1 MKTQI
6 KENNYYIFWVIAMI
20 AFIAP
25 QVFGAIAYH
34 RIADYL
40 NGKPIMVEV
49 VEPIDLKQK

>member
-25 QVFGAIAYH
+25 QVVGAIAYH
-34 RIADYL
+34 RIANYL
-40 NGKPIMVEV
+40 SNPVQVEV
-49 VEPIDLKQK
+49 VNK

>member
-1 MKTQI
+1 MRTQI
-6 KENNYYIFWVIAMI
+6 KENNYYVFWIVAMI

-40 NGKPIMVEV
+40 SNPVQVEV
-49 VEPIDLKQK
+49 VNK

>member
-6 KENNYYIFWVIAMI
+6 KENNYYIFWIVAMI

-34 RIADYL
+34 RIEDYL
-40 NGKPIMVEV
+40 SNPVQVEV
-49 VEPIDLKQK
+49 VNK

>member
-1 MKTQI
+1 
-6 KENNYYIFWVIAMI
+6 MI

-40 NGKPIMVEV
+40 NGNPVKVQV
-49 VEPIDLKQK
+49 VDK

>member
-1 MKTQI
+1 MRTQI

-25 QVFGAIAYH
+25 QVVGAIAYH

-40 NGKPIMVEV
+40 SNPVQVEV
-49 VEPIDLKQK
+49 VINEI